1 MRVLAHIFSILAFIL
16 SSLLTVQ
23 LLTSRAEGIVA
34 LMMMGMLGLIAEGG
48 KGLLFYHGVGQAK
61 NSRLIPALASLSV
74 AVFLIFLS
82 ILGTVSALNLT
93 EQKARTA
100 EAQITLKS
108 QSAQSM
114 LARASELRAEADE
127 LPEIYRTGKIR
138 RRNEAWELEKKA
150 QEILGAEYMR
160 SADQFERI
168 AAFLHISPAQAQML
182 VFWGYGFALELIACL
197 LAIIGLSGTVQVK
210 KSPLMPILGR
220 KNKEKAEDDVKIQAL
235 NSNGPFATPKPDQK
249 KAPAELRDLAKK
261 YFENA
266 MQGERLL
273 GYNKSGL
280 TRTQWEK
287 VVRALGADQMIGKDH
302 LGFKC
307 LKSQEEM
314 WAWVA

>member
-1 MRVLAHIFSILAFIL
+1 MRILAHIFSILAFAL

-23 LLTSRAEGIVA
+23 LLTSRAQDIPA
-34 LMMMGMLGLIAEGG
+34 LMMMCLLGLVAEGG
-48 KGLLFYHGVGQAK
+48 KGLLFYHGVAQAK
-61 NSRLIPALASLSV
+61 NRRLIPALASLSV

-93 EQKARTA
+93 EQKTRTL
-100 EAQITLKS
+100 EAQITLQS
-108 QSAQSM
+108 QSAHSM
-114 LARASELRAEADE
+114 LARAAELRAEADE

-138 RRNEAWELEKKA
+138 RRNEAWDLQKKA
-150 QEILGAEYMR
+150 QEILGAEHIR

-168 AAFLHISPAQAQML
+168 AAFLHISPPQAQML

-197 LAIIGLSGTVQVK
+197 LAVIALSGTLQVK
-210 KSPLMPILGR
+210 KSPLMPMR
-220 KNKEKAEDDVKIQAL
+220 DQKNDEFAANVKTPSL
-235 NSNGPFATPKPDQK
+235 TPNGPFATPKPDPK

-280 TRTQWEK
+280 TRTQWQK